1 MTDCSACCP
10 AASNV
15 RIVRAKSFEGYVV
28 MEGDRVVAVALS
40 EAEAEEIIRRLA
52 LPEEPPR
59 RN

>member
-10 AASNV
+10 AKPEV

-40 EAEAEEIIRRLA
+40 QAEAEDIIQRLT
-52 LPEEPPR
+52 LSEEPLR